1 MMARLLT
8 AFFFVLGVMTAI
20 HAKVYVVCVGIAD
33 YPGTQS
39 DLRVS
44 DNDARTIGKVFQ
56 AANNAEVHFLVNE
69 GAKKNALLG
78 TMRSTFANALPSDA
92 VILYFSGH
100 GIPGAL
106 MCYDGKFS
114 YDRIIQVL
122 KNCQASKKIVIADA
136 CYSGR
141 MRTNKRHVPDSDSED
156 VMFFLSSRTNETS
169 QETHFQNSLFTIFLE
184 RGLRGGADT
193 NRDRSISAREL
204 YDFVHKGVTDASEG
218 GQHPVM
224 WGNFDNEMTVISW

>member
-1 MMARLLT
+1 MARLLT
-8 AFFFVLGVMTAI
+8 VFFFVLCMTTTV

-33 YPGTQS
+33 YPGSQV
-39 DLRVS
+39 DLRIS

-56 AANNAEVHFLVNE
+56 ATNNADVHLLINE
-69 GAKKNALLG
+69 GATKTALLN
-78 TMRSTFANALPSDA
+78 TMQSSFANAQSGDA

-100 GIPGAL
+100 GMPGAL
-106 MCYDGKFS
+106 VCYDGKLS
-114 YDRIIQVL
+114 YNRILQIL

-141 MRTNKRHVPDSDSED
+141 MRTSRRHAPVNDSED

-169 QETHFQNSLFTIFLE
+169 QETRFQNSLFTIYLE

-204 YDFVHKGVTDASEG
+204 YDFVHNGVIEESEG